1 LSDTFEHDG
10 RRLEIRSIRPDDRDA
25 WLELMRSM
33 SWATRFKRGA
43 RRVEQLS
50 ADDIDRAVDPDPR
63 SELAFVAMDRN
74 EGTPKMAG
82 VARATLRGTAT
93 WEFTLLV
100 LDAWQR
106 RGIGRR
112 LMQAL
117 IETVEARGGQS
128 VEGEVL
134 SSNLNMLDFV
144 RSLGFVVERSADRKL
159 VRRVTLRLASRS

>member
-1 LSDTFEHDG
+1 LSETFEHDG
-10 RRLEIRSIRPDDRDA
+10 GRLEIRPIRPADRDA

-43 RRVEQLS
+43 RQIDQLS
-50 ADDIDRAVDPDPR
+50 AADIDRAVNPDPR

-82 VARATLRGTAT
+82 IARATLRGPAT

-117 IETVEARGGQS
+117 IETVEARGGQT

-144 RSLGFVVERSADRKL
+144 RGLGFVVEPAADRKL
-159 VRRVTLRLASRS
+159 VRHVVLRLASKR